1 MSKIKVM
8 LITFLSML
16 MFSISAFAAESGV
29 VNTDVLNFR
38 SGAGTGYNLLGQFVR
53 GEIVQVVEH
62 VNSDWVKVS
71 FNGRTGY
78 VCTKYIVIRE
88 VPQTTNRNNALRP
101 VSIEASGYVSTG
113 SLNFRSQ
120 PEFADNVMYALPM
133 YTQVWV
139 IEDVGYGWGKIYYN
153 NTAGYVSL
161 EYITMGQAPQAPA
174 TISLGENIVN
184 YAKKYLGKP
193 YVYGGNGPNSF
204 DCSGFTKYVFKNF
217 GINIERTSYGQL
229 NNGYYV
235 SKDSLQPGDIVFFKQ
250 GGSVDH
256 VGIYIGGGQM
266 IHASSPG
273 DVVKYDSIVSGYYN
287 RYYYTAR
294 RVI

>member
-1 MSKIKVM
+1 MKFILVTII
-8 LITFLSML
+8 LLL
-16 MFSISAFAAESGV
+16 AFSTSAFASEYGV

-38 SGAGTGYNLLGQFVR
+38 SGAGTGYGLLGQFVK

-62 VNSDWVKVS
+62 VNSEWAKVS

-78 VCTKYIVIRE
+78 VCKKYIDIRKTE
-88 VPQTTNRNNALRP
+88 TVANRNDAVRP
-101 VSIEASGYVSTG
+101 VSVEASGYVSTS

-120 PEFADNVMYALPM
+120 PEFGDNIIASLPM
-133 YTQVWV
+133 YTQLWV
-139 IEDVGYGWGKIYYN
+139 IDNVGYGWGKVYYN
-153 NTAGYVSL
+153 DTVGYVSL

-174 TISLGENIVN
+174 QTSIGSNVVE
-184 YAKKYLGKP
+184 YAKKFLGKP

-204 DCSGFTKYVFKNF
+204 DCSGFTKYVYKNF
-217 GINIERTSYGQL
+217 GINIERTSYSQL

-235 SKDSLQPGDIVFFKQ
+235 SKDALQPGDIVFFKQ
-250 GGSVDH
+250 GSSVDH
-256 VGIYIGGGQM
+256 VGIYVGNGQM

-273 DVVKYDSIVSGYYN
+273 DVVKYDSITSGYYN
-287 RYYYTAR
+287 KYYYSAR